1 MIREPKQEIAQ
12 ETPIEV
18 VEVPANKTDIPPK
31 TSFRATKNSI
41 AGGKA
46 LPKRPVSAMKSA
58 NPTEYKGYNNR
69 SSDLTASSPAEVFQT
84 RRQQKRELPNI
95 SRQQPQFKSQKTI
108 SASVSEAQL
117 PNSKKIAV
125 APMAR
130 PLPVPL
136 LKTAP
141 NPKPIP
147 SAHTTT
153 VQTPDFKKIAVAP
166 LFKTVPL
173 TKPLAPSPK
182 PIASARTTT
191 VQTSDYKKL
200 AVAPLFKTVPLTKPL
215 APNPKQT
222 ALERTTTVQVPNSKK
237 LAVAP
242 LFKTVPLTKPLAP
255 NPKQTAL
262 ERTTTVQVPNSKKIT
277 VAPTTTPLPVTQGKT
292 AIERATTLPVPSN
305 PKKLGQSTTRLSAR
319 TPTQAQSSLKT
330 GAASLLGGTVG
341 ISSQNYRGDDL
352 AALPNSNRDRQATSG
367 IDARSQDVDL
377 TAYLNQLKQ
386 RVRQQWLPGM
396 SQSNRRTVLNFTI
409 NRSGQVSN
417 LNIAQTSGFSVTDE
431 IALNAI
437 QRSAPFAPLP
447 TEYPKNHLDIEFTFD
462 INVYGE
468 LNLWRDGG

>member
-1 MIREPKQEIAQ
+1 MADSDKFLCHRSVRSIDMLQGVITSILLHSILLIGSKYWYRALMREPKQEITQ
-12 ETPIEV
+12 ETAIEI
-18 VEVPANKTDIPPK
+18 VEVPANKTDIPPQ

-46 LPKRPVSAMKSA
+46 LPERPVSVVKSA
-58 NPTEYKGYNNR
+58 IPTEYKAYNKR
-69 SSDLTASSPAEVFQT
+69 SSNLTASSPAEVFQT
-84 RRQQKRELPNI
+84 GRQQQKTESPNI
-95 SRQQPQFKSQKTI
+95 FRQQPQFKSRKTI

-125 APMAR
+125 APMAT
-130 PLPVPL
+130 PPPVPL
-136 LKTAP
+136 LKTTP
-141 NPKPIP
+141 NLKPIS
-147 SAHTTT
+147 SARTTT
-153 VQTPDFKKIAVAP
+153 VQAPDSKKIAVPPLIKTAP
-166 LFKTVPL
+166 LTTPL
-173 TKPLAPSPK
+173 VLNPK
-182 PIASARTTT
+182 QTASARTTT
-191 VQTSDYKKL
+191 VQ
-200 AVAPLFKTVPLTKPL
+200 A
-215 APNPKQT
+215 
-222 ALERTTTVQVPNSKK
+222 
-237 LAVAP
+237 
-242 LFKTVPLTKPLAP
+242 
-255 NPKQTAL
+255 
-262 ERTTTVQVPNSKKIT
+262 PNSKKIA

-292 AIERATTLPVPSN
+292 VIERATTLPVPSN

-341 ISSQNYRGDDL
+341 VSSQNYRGDDL

-367 IDARSQDVDL
+367 IDARSQDIDL
-377 TAYLNQLKQ
+377 TSYLNKLKQ

-431 IALNAI
+431 VALNAI
-437 QRSAPFAPLP
+437 QRAAPFAPLP
-447 TEYPKNHLDIEFTFD
+447 TGYPKNHLDIEFTFD